1 MFSNSSSYKGAT
13 SVSSMSEF
21 NNSYINGLKRNF
33 SLVSIKVTII
43 VGFFFSPESSPR
55 VFVANK
61 ESSFNAQYSPP
72 NPPPRTTTFFID
84 GDSFGEAFSSN
95 ADACLLLLLLETT
108 SFLRILGLVKKLLL
122 NSIETSAMVMID
134 DACSFSRVKSSLTEM
149 TYTTDVF
156 VKNSLVTS
164 ADVYC
169 DIIHGVFFV
178 PVVFKILVIREQR
191 RGEQHHEWWQR
202 DEE

>member
-33 SLVSIKVTII
+33 SLVSINVTII

-84 GDSFGEAFSSN
+84 DDSFGEAFSSN

>member
-84 GDSFGEAFSSN
+84 DDSFGEAFSSN

-178 PVVFKILVIREQR
+178 PVFKIFVIREQR
-191 RGEQHHEWWQR
+191 RRREQHRECWQR